1 MERLTSV
8 EQAVFDEWKKDG
20 LWVQNDTETI
30 QNLRERLTSVAYHE
44 AGHAVV
50 NSFFGTN
57 YTHFEKITII
67 PTSVF
72 AGNFRQSRI
81 LNLYFSKWSKLE
93 AIAFNLSG
101 YLAQKRV
108 DADIPSITEILID
121 WDWYAYESEEDWL
134 LRSDEGKALSL
145 AESIQNKIWPAGRI
159 LRMVEKWTDELL
171 NDAIVWGVV
180 EKLSKRLLSV
190 GTINDLDELDFYTK
204 PILFK
209 CGISKIWQRRMK
221 SNLAQGNSESG

>member
-81 LNLYFSKWSKLE
+81 LNLTFARFVRLP
-93 AIAFNLSG
+93 A
-101 YLAQKRV
+101 
-108 DADIPSITEILID
+108 
-121 WDWYAYESEEDWL
+121 
-134 LRSDEGKALSL
+134 LR
-145 AESIQNKIWPAGRI
+145 AERATSAAPGRI
-159 LRMVEKWTDELL
+159 YPYVVIRPKAYRPFMVCSTP
-171 NDAIVWGVV
+171 G
-180 EKLSKRLLSV
+180 
-190 GTINDLDELDFYTK
+190 G
-204 PILFK
+204 
-209 CGISKIWQRRMK
+209 
-221 SNLAQGNSESG
+221 